1 MEKEYHIFSFS
12 PQPPHA
18 LSQPVQQP
26 EHFAPSGQPMHFTPR
41 RFALQIYPAAKAT
54 MAVTR
59 TMMRISITH
68 LFSYAL
74 PSAYAAECAR
84 AFLRAIYTTTA
95 MMAITTPSPAT
106 AAPTFSAAGSVKSV
120 PTV

>member
-12 PQPPHA
+12 PQLPHA

-26 EHFAPSGQPMHFTPR
+26 EHFAPSGQPMHLTPR
-41 RFALQIYPAAKAT
+41 FFDLQIYPAAKAT

-59 TMMRISITH
+59 TMMRISIAH

-74 PSAYAAECAR
+74 LSAYAAECAR
-84 AFLRAIYTTTA
+84 AFLRAIYTITA
-95 MMAITTPSPAT
+95 MIAITMPPPA
-106 AAPTFSAAGSVKSV
+106 AAVPTWSAAGSVKSV
-120 PTV
+120 PIV